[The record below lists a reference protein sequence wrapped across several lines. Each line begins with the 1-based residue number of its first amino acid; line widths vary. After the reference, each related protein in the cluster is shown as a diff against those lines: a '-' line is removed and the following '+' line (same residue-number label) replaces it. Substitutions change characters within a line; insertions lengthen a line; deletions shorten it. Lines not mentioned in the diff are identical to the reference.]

1 MRERETPELMKK
13 EHTNILFL
21 SRVFCIVLAF
31 QFASKTQKEA
41 AHGGGAQ
48 LNEKMKK
55 DMKIMFL
62 SLVSHF
68 VCFALQFKKWQWLF
82 RRLLRLLSSSHDPTR
97 VIAEVTFRLVQHVTL
112 LLMTNSVFALLEK
125 WEWEVIALFD
135 SEEKYEN
142 KLRS

>member
-68 VCFALQFKKWQWLF
+68 MCFALQFKKWQWLF
-82 RRLLRLLSSSHDPTR
+82 RRLLRLLSSSHDPTPR
-97 VIAEVTFRLVQHVTL
+97 HRRSHVQTCTTRDAL
-112 LLMTNSVFALLEK
+112 TN
-125 WEWEVIALFD
+125 D
-135 SEEKYEN
+135 
-142 KLRS
+142 

>member
-1 MRERETPELMKK
+1 MRERETPKLMKK

-68 VCFALQFKKWQWLF
+68 VCFALQFALKTQKMAVALPQA
-82 RRLLRLLSSSHDPTR
+82 
-97 VIAEVTFRLVQHVTL
+97 IKTFKFL
-112 LLMTNSVFALLEK
+112 A
-125 WEWEVIALFD
+125 
-135 SEEKYEN
+135 
-142 KLRS
+142 